1 MRSREEILRLYQQHF
16 GNNHEAGVFAV
27 YAAGVEDGK
36 EAQLTPVA
44 QPVPTVVPPQT
55 VTGVPSP
62 ILTSPRPALPAST
75 QTSTLIGAASKSS
88 PR

>member
-1 MRSREEILRLYQQHF
+1 MRSREDLLRLYQQHF

-36 EAQLTPVA
+36 EAQRIPIPPPI
-44 QPVPTVVPPQT
+44 QPPTAPPT
-55 VTGVPSP
+55 VTGIPSP
-62 ILTSPRPALPAST
+62 ILTQTSPAITAGS
-75 QTSTLIGAASKSS
+75 QTSTLIGVGKPS